1 MRISYFLL
9 PILLFHGFPCV
20 AFAAAVADDQ
30 FSFSGFRDTD
40 LNLDGTATVTPEGL
54 LELTNGSVQLKGHA
68 FFPAPFRLRG
78 SPGGAVQSFSASFVF
93 GIVST
98 YPSLSCHG
106 IAFVVAPSKN
116 FSTALAAQYMGLANI
131 DNNGNVSNHIFATEL
146 DTMQNIEF
154 EDIDNNHV
162 GVNIDGLRS
171 VQSHAAGYYGNSEND
186 SFQSM
191 SLISG
196 SVMRAWVDYDGELA
210 RIDVTIA
217 PVQMSKPA
225 RPLVSATYNLSGVL
239 TEQQYVG
246 FSSATGP
253 INFRHY
259 ILGWSFGV
267 NQSAPAIDIAKLPKV
282 PRLGSKPRS
291 KVQEI
296 LIPISVATF
305 FLALAI
311 VAVLLARKRSRYAE
325 LREDWEVEYGPHR
338 FSYKDLF
345 HATDGFNDKHLLGAG
360 GFGRVYKGVLPTS
373 KLEVAVKKVSHE
385 SRQGMKEFVAE
396 IVSIGHIRHRNLVQ
410 LLGYCRRKGE
420 LLLVY
425 GYMPN
430 GSLDKYLHYEGEKSV
445 LNWVQRFQIIK
456 GVASGL
462 LYLHEKWEKVVI
474 HRDVKASNVLLDREM
489 NGRLGDFGLSRLYD
503 HGTDPQTTHMVGT
516 MGYVAPELVHTGQ
529 ASPPTD
535 VFAFG
540 TFLLEVTC
548 GQRPIREDAQG
559 DHFLLVDWVL
569 EHWHGGTLLKTVD
582 PRLQSHYNVEEVCLV
597 LKLGLLCS
605 HPYNHARPSM
615 QLVMEYLDGDTPL
628 PEMTSTHLSFNVMAL
643 LKNKGFDPHIMA
655 YQPSSVVSIGT
666 ISDLSGGR

>member
-186 SFQSM
+186 SFQSI

-225 RPLVSATYNLSGVL
+225 RPLVSATYNLSVVL
-239 TEQQYVG
+239 TEQQYIG

-253 INFRHY
+253 INSRHY

-267 NQSAPAIDIAKLPKV
+267 
-282 PRLGSKPRS
+282 
-291 KVQEI
+291 
-296 LIPISVATF
+296 
-305 FLALAI
+305 
-311 VAVLLARKRSRYAE
+311 
-325 LREDWEVEYGPHR
+325 
-338 FSYKDLF
+338 
-345 HATDGFNDKHLLGAG
+345 
-360 GFGRVYKGVLPTS
+360 
-373 KLEVAVKKVSHE
+373 
-385 SRQGMKEFVAE
+385 
-396 IVSIGHIRHRNLVQ
+396 
-410 LLGYCRRKGE
+410 C
-420 LLLVY
+420 
-425 GYMPN
+425 
-430 GSLDKYLHYEGEKSV
+430 
-445 LNWVQRFQIIK
+445 
-456 GVASGL
+456 
-462 LYLHEKWEKVVI
+462 
-474 HRDVKASNVLLDREM
+474 
-489 NGRLGDFGLSRLYD
+489 
-503 HGTDPQTTHMVGT
+503 
-516 MGYVAPELVHTGQ
+516 
-529 ASPPTD
+529 
-535 VFAFG
+535 
-540 TFLLEVTC
+540 
-548 GQRPIREDAQG
+548 
-559 DHFLLVDWVL
+559 
-569 EHWHGGTLLKTVD
+569 
-582 PRLQSHYNVEEVCLV
+582 
-597 LKLGLLCS
+597 
-605 HPYNHARPSM
+605 
-615 QLVMEYLDGDTPL
+615 
-628 PEMTSTHLSFNVMAL
+628 
-643 LKNKGFDPHIMA
+643 
-655 YQPSSVVSIGT
+655 
-666 ISDLSGGR
+666 

>member
-1 MRISYFLL
+1 MKIFHFLL
-9 PILLFHGFPCV
+9 PILLCHGVQFV
-20 AFAAAVADDQ
+20 AFGAAADDH
-30 FSFSGFRDTD
+30 FVFSGFQGAN
-40 LNLDGTATVTPEGL
+40 LSLDGTATVTQEGL
-54 LELTNGSVQLKGHA
+54 LELTNGAVQLKGHA
-68 FFPAPFRLRG
+68 FFPVPFRLRRL
-78 SPGGAVQSFSASFVF
+78 PGGAVQSFSTSFAF
-93 GIVST
+93 GILTT
-98 YPSLSCHG
+98 YPNLSCHG
-106 IAFVVAPSKN
+106 IAFVIAPSKD

-131 DNNGNVSNHIFATEL
+131 DNNGNASNHIFAAEL

-162 GVNIDGLRS
+162 GVNINGLRS
-171 VQSHAAGYYGNSEND
+171 VQSHAAGYYGTSENN

-196 SVMRAWVDYDGELA
+196 DVMRAWLDYDGELA

-217 PVQMSKPA
+217 PIQMSKPA
-225 RPLVSATYNLSGVL
+225 RPLVSATYNLSDVL
-239 TEQQYVG
+239 MEQAYIG

-253 INFRHY
+253 INSRHY
-259 ILGWSFGV
+259 ILGWSFGI
-267 NQSAPAIDIAKLPKV
+267 NRPAPAIDIANLPKL

-296 LIPISVATF
+296 LTPVAVAAF
-305 FLALAI
+305 LLALGMG
-311 VAVLLARKRSRYAE
+311 VVLLVRKRLRYAE
-325 LREDWEVEYGPHR
+325 LREDWEVQFGPHR

-345 HATDGFNDKHLLGAG
+345 HATDGFDDRHLLGAG
-360 GFGRVYKGVLPTS
+360 GFGRVYRGVLPTS
-373 KLEVAVKKVSHE
+373 RLEVAVKRVSHE

-396 IVSIGHIRHRNLVQ
+396 VVSIGHIRHRNLVQ

-425 GYMPN
+425 SYMPN
-430 GSLDKYLHYEGEKSV
+430 GSLDKYLHYEGQKPV
-445 LNWVQRFQIIK
+445 LNWEHRFQIIK
-456 GVASGL
+456 GIASGL
-462 LYLHEKWEKVVI
+462 LYLHDKWEKIVI
-474 HRDVKASNVLLDREM
+474 HRDIKASNVLLDEEM

-516 MGYVAPELVHTGQ
+516 MGYMAPELVRTGK

-548 GQRPIREDAQG
+548 GLRPIREDAQG
-559 DHFLLVDWVL
+559 DQFLLVDWAL

-582 PRLQSHYNVEEVCLV
+582 PRLQGDYDVDEVSLV

-605 HPYNHARPSM
+605 HPYNNARPRM
-615 QLVMEYLDGDTPL
+615 QHVMEYLDGDMPI
-628 PEMTSTHLSFNVMAL
+628 PELAPAHLSFNVMAL

-655 YQPSSVVSIGT
+655 SAPSSVVSIGA